1 MTLGD
6 DTIAPGDLRP
16 NVAILIGGGLAIAV
30 VSALTLPA
38 SAALA
43 SIVLGVL
50 MVAGADVDARTYLLP
65 DEVTYGAVVC
75 GIAAAAAL
83 TQGFGSSFETSFQPW
98 LAAGDAV
105 LRAACVAGFLALLR
119 WVYAHI
125 REREGIGLGDVK
137 LAAAVGAWLPFDT
150 VPLCFGVAAGGA
162 LVAVL
167 VAHLRGDD
175 VDRTMKLPFGAFLC
189 PALWLTFYVSSLP
202 GW

>member
-6 DTIAPGDLRP
+6 GTIAPGDLRP
-16 NVAILIGGGLAIAV
+16 NVATLVGGSLAIAV
-30 VSALTLPA
+30 VSALTLPVP
-38 SAALA
+38 AALA

-65 DEVTYGAVVC
+65 DAVTGGATMC
-75 GIAAAAAL
+75 GVAAAAAL
-83 TQGFGSSFETSFQPW
+83 THGFGPSFEPW
-98 LAAGDAV
+98 FAAGDAV
-105 LRAACVAGFLALLR
+105 LRAACVAGLLALLR
-119 WVYAHI
+119 WVYARI

-137 LAAAVGAWLPFDT
+137 LAAAVGAWLPLDA
-150 VPLCFGVAAGGA
+150 VPLCFGVAASGA

-175 VDRTMKLPFGAFLC
+175 VDRAMRLPFGAFLC
-189 PALWLTFYVSSLP
+189 PALWLTFYTSSLS